1 MLHGTSNKAVRLPV
15 QNGTCI
21 HSPYFAKEHL
31 WWISF
36 SFLTCLPSS
45 ECLTHSLTNSIFLIV
60 LHAVLDNLC
69 VCLVTH
75 SLLPF
80 SQASLQAQTARVYEL
95 ESENQGLAC
104 EVEGARREVENVRKE
119 AEQGKREA
127 LEQ

>member
-1 MLHGTSNKAVRLPV
+1 MVDKFFFFDLSPV
-15 QNGTCI
+15 FRV
-21 HSPYFAKEHL
+21 S
-31 WWISF
+31 
-36 SFLTCLPSS
+36 
-45 ECLTHSLTNSIFLIV
+45 HSLTNSIFLIV

-69 VCLVTH
+69 VCLVTR
-75 SLLPF
+75 SLPPF

-95 ESENQGLAC
+95 ESENQRLAC